1 MWSTPSSEAQAGVAK
16 GDILNLMYSLL
27 GSVEVRGSNVVEIVM
42 PCERAL
48 GGRNA
53 RNSRAALD
61 LVEKGLNFVFT
72 SVINRD
78 IILTGCMGGA
88 RRTFNCA

>member
-1 MWSTPSSEAQAGVAK
+1 
-16 GDILNLMYSLL
+16 MYSLL

-48 GGRNA
+48 GGRKA
-53 RNSRAALD
+53 RNSLAALD

-72 SVINRD
+72 SVMNRD
-78 IILTGCMGGA
+78 IILGG
-88 RRTFNCA
+88 